1 MRREDEEEEAGSSL
15 LTSMSALDHQGS
27 DLPEGSSSNKKLAHE
42 IGQHLALLKTPL
54 PVVNGE
60 GLMVSST
67 QMQGWLWSQKG
78 YRGWKKRWFVWRYS
92 DLHEQWNLYAYKS
105 PDHMVPH
112 HHHSI
117 ITPCARR
124 PTLSAAHALVCVCV
138 GVCGACGVVCSR
150 ARASCR

>member
-15 LTSMSALDHQGS
+15 LTSMAALDHQGS

-105 PDHMVPH
+105 PDHMVRTTLPTTILSSPSQGGR
-112 HHHSI
+112 HSV
-117 ITPCARR
+117 PPAR
-124 PTLSAAHALVCVCV
+124 LCVCVCV
-138 GVCGACGVVCSR
+138 CVVRVVRVVCGV
-150 ARASCR
+150 

>member
-15 LTSMSALDHQGS
+15 LTAMAALDHQGS
-27 DLPEGSSSNKKLAHE
+27 NLPEGSSSNKKLAHE

-54 PVVNGE
+54 PVLNGE

-105 PDHMVPH
+105 PDHMVRTTTLPV
-112 HHHSI
+112 
-117 ITPCARR
+117 RR
-124 PTLSAAHALVCVCV
+124 PTLSAAHALVCA
-138 GVCGACGVVCSR
+138 GVCGRVCGVVCSR
-150 ARASCR
+150 PRASCR

>member
-15 LTSMSALDHQGS
+15 LTSMAALDHQGS
-27 DLPEGSSSNKKLAHE
+27 NLPEGSSSNKKLAHE

-105 PDHMVPH
+105 PDHMVR
-112 HHHSI
+112 
-117 ITPCARR
+117 TTTL
-124 PTLSAAHALVCVCV
+124 PTTILSSPLQAGLLSAAHALVCVCWCV
-138 GVCGACGVVCSR
+138 RACVWCGV
-150 ARASCR
+150 